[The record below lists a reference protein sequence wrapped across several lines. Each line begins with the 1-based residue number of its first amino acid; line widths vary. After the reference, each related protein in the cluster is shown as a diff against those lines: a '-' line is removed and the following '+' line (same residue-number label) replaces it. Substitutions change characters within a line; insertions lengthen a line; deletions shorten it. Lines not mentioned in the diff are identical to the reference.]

1 MAHPTSLL
9 GKFLIW
15 RIKHISN
22 KRFVYILSVVIGITS
37 GLGAAVLKNLTHLI
51 KELLHSELIN
61 EYHNY
66 FYFIFPLIGI
76 MLTVLVAKFII
87 KEPIGHGIPSTL
99 YAISKRRGVMRRF
112 QMWGSI
118 LTAPLTV
125 GFGGSVGLEGP
136 TVATG
141 SAIGS
146 NIARMFHM
154 NSKTRILLLGAASA
168 GAMSAIFKAP
178 ITAIVFAV
186 EVFALDLTLVS
197 LVPLLLASV
206 SAIITSYLF
215 LGNAYLLH
223 FHLEDKLQLNDL
235 PLFIALGI
243 VAGFTSVY
251 FSKMY
256 FGIADIFKKIENP
269 VHKIAIGGTLIG
281 VIIFFM
287 PGLYGEGFEVVNDLL
302 AGNIPSSIDTFYSH
316 NHLDRELVIIL
327 LLAGLVIFKVI
338 AMSITFGAGGIGGIF
353 APTLFMGSIMG
364 NVIARIIN
372 HLPLGVEVSIT
383 NFTLVGMTGLMA
395 GVLHAPLTA
404 IFLIA
409 EITGGYELFVPLMVT
424 ALISY
429 AIAKKFVP
437 YSVYH
442 RELAN
447 KGELI
452 THDKDKTVL
461 TLMDLNRVLETN
473 FTPIYPDMSLGE
485 LVHNVISESKRN
497 IFPVINKDGELLGLI
512 TLDDIRHIMFDY
524 KIYDTTFVRTYMH
537 APQEVI
543 KGDSDS
549 MSVVMR
555 KFQDSGAWNLPV
567 VKNGKY
573 AGFVSKSKLLTVYRR
588 KLIEV
593 SGDKV

>member
-15 RIKHISN
+15 RIKHVSN
-22 KRFVYILSVVIGITS
+22 QRFIYILSVVIGITS
-37 GLGAAVLKNLTHLI
+37 GLGAVVLKNLTHLI
-51 KELLHSELIN
+51 QNSLHGDLISGF
-61 EYHNY
+61 HNY
-66 FYFIFPLIGI
+66 YYFIFPLIGI
-76 MLTVLVAKFII
+76 FLTFLVVRFII
-87 KEPIGHGIPSTL
+87 KEPVGHGIPSTL

-112 QMWGSI
+112 QMWGSLI
-118 LTAPLTV
+118 TAPLTV

-154 NSKTRILLLGAASA
+154 NSKTRILLLGAAAA

-197 LVPLLLASV
+197 LVPLLIASV

-215 LGNAYLLH
+215 MGNDFLLH
-223 FHLEDKLQLNDL
+223 FHLQDKLQLPDL
-235 PLFIALGI
+235 PLFIVLGI
-243 VAGFTSVY
+243 AAGFTSVY
-251 FSKMY
+251 FSKVY
-256 FGIADIFKKIENP
+256 FGIAEQFEKVKNPFNKI
-269 VHKIAIGGTLIG
+269 IIGGTIIG
-281 VIIFFM
+281 ILIFFM
-287 PGLYGEGFEVVNDLL
+287 PGLYGEGFKVINDLL
-302 AGNIPSSIDTFYSH
+302 AGNIPTSIDTFYSH
-316 NHLDRELVIIL
+316 SHMHKEYVIIIL
-327 LLAGLVIFKVI
+327 LTGLVLFKVI
-338 AMSITFGAGGIGGIF
+338 AMATTFGAGGVGGIF

-372 HLPLGVEVSIT
+372 YLPLGVDVSVT

-409 EITGGYELFVPLMVT
+409 EITGGYELFVPLMLT

-429 AIAKKFVP
+429 SIAKKFVP

-442 RELAN
+442 RELAK
-447 KGELI
+447 KGQLV

-473 FTPIYPDMSLGE
+473 FTSIHSEMSLGD
-485 LVHNVISESKRN
+485 LVHNVVSQSKRN
-497 IFPVINKDGELLGLI
+497 IFPVVNKDNELLGII
-512 TLDDIRHIMFDY
+512 TLDDIRQIMFDY
-524 KIYDTTFVRTYMH
+524 KIYETTFVRTFMH

-543 KGDSDS
+543 KGDNDS
-549 MSVVMR
+549 MSNVMR

-567 VKNGKY
+567 VKDGKY

>member
-22 KRFVYILSVVIGITS
+22 QRFIYILSIIIGITS
-37 GLGAAVLKNLTHLI
+37 GLGAVVLKNLTHLI
-51 KELLHSELIN
+51 QNSLHGDLIN

-66 FYFIFPLIGI
+66 YYFIFPLIGI
-76 MLTVLVAKFII
+76 FLTFLVIRFII
-87 KEPIGHGIPSTL
+87 KEPVGHGIPSTL
-99 YAISKRRGVMRRF
+99 YAISRRRGVMRRF

-118 LTAPLTV
+118 ITAPLTV

-146 NIARMFHM
+146 NIAQMFHM
-154 NSKTRILLLGAASA
+154 NAKTRVLLLGAAAA

-186 EVFALDLTLVS
+186 EVFALDLTLIS
-197 LVPLLLASV
+197 LIPLLIASV
-206 SAIITSYLF
+206 SAILTSYLF
-215 LGNAYLLH
+215 LGNDFILH
-223 FHLEDKLQLNDL
+223 FHLQDKLSMTDL
-235 PLFIALGI
+235 PLFIALGV

-251 FSKMY
+251 FSKVY
-256 FGIADIFKKIENP
+256 FGIAELFAKIEHPLNR
-269 VHKIAIGGTLIG
+269 ILIGGSVIG
-281 VIIFFM
+281 IIIFFM
-287 PGLYGEGFEVVNDLL
+287 PGLYGEGFKVINDLL
-302 AGNIPSSIDTFYSH
+302 AGNIPRSIDTFYSH
-316 NHLDRELVIIL
+316 NHMQHEHVIIL
-327 LLAGLVIFKVI
+327 LLIGLVIFKVI
-338 AMSITFGAGGIGGIF
+338 AMATTFGAGGIGGIF

-364 NVIARIIN
+364 HVFARIIN
-372 HLPLGVEVSIT
+372 YLPLGINISVT

-429 AIAKKFVP
+429 SIAKKFVP

-442 RELAN
+442 RELAK
-447 KGELI
+447 KGQLI

-461 TLMDLNRVLETN
+461 TLMDIDRVLETN
-473 FTPIYPDMSLGE
+473 FTSIRPEMSLGD
-485 LVHNVISESKRN
+485 LVHKVVSQSQRN
-497 IFPVINKDGELLGLI
+497 IFPVVNAENELLGI
-512 TLDDIRHIMFDY
+512 IALDDIRRIMFDY
-524 KIYDTTFVRTYMH
+524 KIYDTTFVRTFMH

-543 KGDSDS
+543 RGNKDS
-549 MSVVMR
+549 MSDIMR

-567 VKNGKY
+567 VKRGKY
-573 AGFVSKSKLLTVYRR
+573 AGFISKSKLLTVYRR

-593 SGDKV
+593 TGDKM

>member
-22 KRFVYILSVVIGITS
+22 QRFIYILSVIIGITS
-37 GLGAAVLKNLTHLI
+37 GLGAVVLKNLTHLI
-51 KELLHSELIN
+51 QNSVHSELIS

-76 MLTVLVAKFII
+76 FLTFLVARYII

-99 YAISKRRGVMRRF
+99 YAISRRRGVMRRF

-154 NSKTRILLLGAASA
+154 NSKTRILLIGTAAA

-215 LGNAYLLH
+215 LGNDFLLH
-223 FHLEDKLQLNDL
+223 FHLQDKLQLSDL
-235 PLFIALGI
+235 PLFIILGI
-243 VAGFTSVY
+243 AAGFTSVY
-251 FSKMY
+251 FSKVY
-256 FGIADIFKKIENP
+256 FGIAELFEKIKNP
-269 VHKIAIGGTLIG
+269 LYKIIIGGTIIG
-281 VIIFFM
+281 VIIYFM
-287 PGLYGEGFEVVNDLL
+287 PALYGEGFKVINDLL

-316 NHLDRELVIIL
+316 NHLHREYIIIIIL
-327 LLAGLVIFKVI
+327 IGLVIFKVI
-338 AMSITFGAGGIGGIF
+338 AMSTTFGAGGIGGIF

-372 HLPLGVEVSIT
+372 YLPIGIDVSVT

-409 EITGGYELFVPLMVT
+409 EITGGYELFVPLMLT

-429 AIAKKFVP
+429 SIAKKFVP

-442 RELAN
+442 RELAK
-447 KGELI
+447 KGQLI
-452 THDKDKTVL
+452 THDKDQTVL
-461 TLMDLNRVLETN
+461 TLMDLERVLETN
-473 FTPIYPDMSLGE
+473 FTSIHPEMSLGD
-485 LVHNVISESKRN
+485 LVHKVVSQSKRN
-497 IFPVINKDGELLGLI
+497 VFPVVNQDNELLGII
-512 TLDDIRHIMFDY
+512 TLDDIRQIMFDY
-524 KIYDTTFVRTYMH
+524 KIYDTTFVRTFMH

-543 KGDSDS
+543 KGNKDT
-549 MSVVMR
+549 MSNVMR

-593 SGDKV
+593 SGNKV

>member
-1 MAHPTSLL
+1 MAQPTSLL

-22 KRFVYILSVVIGITS
+22 KRFIHILSVVIGITS
-37 GLGAAVLKNLTHLI
+37 GLGAVVLKNLTHLI
-51 KELLHSELIN
+51 QNSLHGELIN

-66 FYFIFPLIGI
+66 YYFIFPLIGI
-76 MLTVLVAKFII
+76 FLTFLVARFII
-87 KEPIGHGIPSTL
+87 KEPVGHGIPSTL
-99 YAISKRRGVMRRF
+99 YSISRRKGVMRRF
-112 QMWGSI
+112 QMWGSV

-154 NSKTRILLLGAASA
+154 NSKTRILLIGTAAA

-186 EVFALDLTLVS
+186 EVFALDLTLIS

-215 LGNAYLLH
+215 LGEDFLLH
-223 FHLEDKLQLNDL
+223 FQLQDKLLISDL
-235 PLFIALGI
+235 PPYIALG
-243 VAGFTSVY
+243 VFTAFTSIY
-251 FSKMY
+251 FSKVY
-256 FGIADIFKKIENP
+256 FKIAELFEEIKNP
-269 VHKIAIGGTLIG
+269 IHKILVGGSIIG

-287 PGLYGEGFEVVNDLL
+287 PALYGEGFKTINELL
-302 AGNIPSSIDTFYSH
+302 AGKIPESIDTFYSH
-316 NHLDRELVIIL
+316 NFLHNEHVIIL
-327 LLAGLVIFKVI
+327 LLIGLVVFKVI
-338 AMSITFGAGGIGGIF
+338 AMATTFGAGGIGGIF

-364 NVIARIIN
+364 NVTARMIN
-372 HLPLGVEVSIT
+372 WLPLGINVSLT
-383 NFTLVGMTGLMA
+383 NFTLVGMAGLMA

-409 EITGGYELFVPLMVT
+409 EITRGYELFVPLMVT

-429 AIAKKFVP
+429 TITKKFIP

-442 RELAN
+442 RELAK
-447 KGELI
+447 KGQLI

-461 TLMDLNRVLETN
+461 TLMDLNKVLETN
-473 FTPIYPDMSLGE
+473 FTSINPEMSIGD
-485 LVHNVISESKRN
+485 LVHNVISQSKRN
-497 IFPVINKDGELLGLI
+497 IFPVVSNDNELLGII
-512 TLDDIRHIMFDY
+512 TLDDVRHIMFDY

-543 KGDSDS
+543 MGDTDS
-549 MSVVMR
+549 MSNVMR

-567 VKNGKY
+567 VKNEKY

>member
-1 MAHPTSLL
+1 MNHPTSLL

-15 RIKHISN
+15 RIKHISTQ
-22 KRFVYILSVVIGITS
+22 RFIYILSIVIGITS
-37 GLGAAVLKNLTHLI
+37 GLGAVVLKNLTHLI
-51 KELLHSELIN
+51 QMSVHSELIS

-76 MLTVLVAKFII
+76 FLTYLVVKFII
-87 KEPIGHGIPSTL
+87 KEPVGHGIPSTL
-99 YAISKRRGVMRRF
+99 YAISRRNGVMQRF

-118 LTAPLTV
+118 ITAPLTV

-154 NSKTRILLLGAASA
+154 NAKTRILLLGAAAA

-186 EVFALDLTLVS
+186 EVFALDLTLSS
-197 LVPLLLASV
+197 LIPLLLASV

-215 LGNAYLLH
+215 LGNAFLLH
-223 FHLEDKLQLNDL
+223 FHLQDKLQLNDL

-251 FSKMY
+251 FSKVY
-256 FGIADIFKKIENP
+256 FKIGELFEKIDSPLKK
-269 VHKIAIGGTLIG
+269 VAIGGIIIG
-281 VIIFFM
+281 VIIYFI
-287 PGLYGEGFEVVNDLL
+287 PALYGEGFKVINELL
-302 AGNIPSSIDTFYSH
+302 AGKIPESIDTFYSH
-316 NHLDRELVIIL
+316 NHMNKEYVVIVL
-327 LLAGLVIFKVI
+327 LIGLVIFKVI
-338 AMSITFGAGGIGGIF
+338 AMATTFGAGGIGGIF
-353 APTLFMGSIMG
+353 APTLFIGSVMG
-364 NVIARIIN
+364 NAIARIIN
-372 HLPLGVEVSIT
+372 FLPLGIEVSIT

-409 EITGGYELFVPLMVT
+409 EITGGYELFVPLMLT

-429 AIAKKFVP
+429 SITKKFVP

-442 RELAN
+442 RELA
-447 KGELI
+447 KEGHLI

-461 TLMDLNRVLETN
+461 TLMDLSRVLETN
-473 FTPIYPDMSLGE
+473 FTPINPEMSLGE
-485 LVHNVISESKRN
+485 LVHNVVSQSKRN
-497 IFPVINKDGELLGLI
+497 IFPVINKDNELLGII
-512 TLDDIRHIMFDY
+512 TLDDIRQIMFDY
-524 KIYDTTFVRTYMH
+524 KIYDTTFVRTFMH

-543 KGDSDS
+543 KGDTDS
-549 MSVVMR
+549 MSTVMR

-593 SGDKV
+593 SGA

>member
-1 MAHPTSLL
+1 MAQPTSLL

-22 KRFVYILSVVIGITS
+22 KNFIYILSIVIGITS
-37 GLGAAVLKNLTHLI
+37 GLGAVILKNLTHLI
-51 KELLHSELIN
+51 KSGLHSELIK

-76 MLTVLVAKFII
+76 FLTYVVARYII

-99 YAISKRRGVMRRF
+99 YAISRRRGVMRRF

-146 NIARMFHM
+146 NIARVFHM
-154 NSKTRILLLGAASA
+154 NSKTRILLVGTAAA

-197 LVPLLLASV
+197 LIPLLIASV

-215 LGNAYLLH
+215 LGDDFLLH
-223 FHLEDKLQLNDL
+223 FQLQDKLALSDL
-235 PLFIALGI
+235 PLYITLGI
-243 VAGFTSVY
+243 MAAFTSIY
-251 FSKMY
+251 FSKVY
-256 FGIADIFKKIENP
+256 FGIAEFFDRITNPLSKI
-269 VHKIAIGGTLIG
+269 VIGGSVIG

-287 PGLYGEGFEVVNDLL
+287 PALYGEGFRTINELL
-302 AGNIPSSIDTFYSH
+302 AGKIPESIDTFYSH
-316 NHLDRELVIIL
+316 NHLQSEHLVIL
-327 LLAGLVIFKVI
+327 LLVGLVIFKVI
-338 AMSITFGAGGIGGIF
+338 AMATTFGAGGIGGIF

-364 NVIARIIN
+364 NVIARTIN
-372 HLPLGVEVSIT
+372 WLPLGVEVSVT

-409 EITGGYELFVPLMVT
+409 EITRGYDLFVPLMVT

-429 AIAKKFVP
+429 SITKRFVP

-442 RELAN
+442 RELAK
-447 KGELI
+447 KGQLL

-461 TLMDLNRVLETN
+461 TLMDLNRVLEKN
-473 FTPIYPDMSLGE
+473 FTPIYPEMSLGD
-485 LVHNVISESKRN
+485 LVHNVVSESKRN
-497 IFPVINKDGELLGLI
+497 IFPVVNKYEELLGII
-512 TLDDIRHIMFDY
+512 TLDDIRRIMFDY
-524 KIYDTTFVRTYMH
+524 KIYDTTFVRTFMH

-549 MSVVMR
+549 MSDVMR

-593 SGDKV
+593 AGV

>member
-1 MAHPTSLL
+1 MAQATSLL

-22 KRFVYILSVVIGITS
+22 KNFINILSIVIGITS
-37 GLGAAVLKNLTHLI
+37 GLGAVVLKNITHLI
-51 KELLHSELIN
+51 KSSLHSELMN

-76 MLTVLVAKFII
+76 FLTFLVAHFII

-99 YAISKRRGVMRRF
+99 YAISRRRGVMRRF

-154 NSKTRILLLGAASA
+154 NSKTRILLVGTAAA

-197 LVPLLLASV
+197 LIPLLIASV

-215 LGNAYLLH
+215 LGNDFLLH
-223 FHLEDKLQLNDL
+223 FQLQDKLTLSDL
-235 PLFIALGI
+235 PLYISLGI
-243 VAGFTSVY
+243 MASFTSIY
-251 FSKMY
+251 FSKVY
-256 FGIADIFKKIENP
+256 FGIAAFFDKIQNP
-269 VHKIAIGGTLIG
+269 YNKIIIGGTVIG

-287 PGLYGEGFEVVNDLL
+287 PALYGEGFQTINELL
-302 AGNIPSSIDTFYSH
+302 AGKVPDSIDTFYSH
-316 NHLDRELVIIL
+316 NHLHNEHIIIL
-327 LLAGLVIFKVI
+327 LLIGLVVFKVI
-338 AMSITFGAGGIGGIF
+338 AMSTTFGAGGIGGIF

-364 NVIARIIN
+364 NTFARIIN
-372 HLPLGVEVSIT
+372 WLPLGIEVSVT

-409 EITGGYELFVPLMVT
+409 EITRGYDLFIPLMVT

-429 AIAKKFVP
+429 AITKRFIP

-442 RELAN
+442 RELAK
-447 KGELI
+447 KGQLI

-461 TLMDLNRVLETN
+461 TLMDIDRVLETN
-473 FTPIYPDMSLGE
+473 FTPINPEMSLGE
-485 LVHNVISESKRN
+485 LVHNVISQSKRN
-497 IFPVINKDGELLGLI
+497 IFPVINKDNELLGII
-512 TLDDIRHIMFDY
+512 TLDDIRRIMFDY
-524 KIYDTTFVRTYMH
+524 KIYDTTFVRTFMH

-543 KGDSDS
+543 KSRKDTMSD
-549 MSVVMR
+549 VMR

-567 VKNGKY
+567 VKDGKY

-593 SGDKV
+593 AGEKV